1 MERFIGEKRALLM
14 NRGTLHVRSIE
25 ASLKLV
31 VQDLK
36 GRRRTALDPRE
47 LLCKPTAARASGG
60 GAPVL
65 FPATQFL
72 CTAQRT
78 YATWF
83 GEKASQVR
91 DVRPASFSS
100 QALARAKAAKPRLE
114 KPRQKSKCSEAA
126 FIESHSEACKAA
138 VAALETITSE
148 AEGVLGNK
156 VTNPNAKAATKKRLM
171 SEAADETWQLQK
183 DKRERQ
189 SAPEAGC
196 APAAAAKAAVAKASA
211 AKAAAAPSSRFY
223 ICSWQWHW
231 L

>member
-36 GRRRTALDPRE
+36 GRRRTPLDPRE

-65 FPATQFL
+65 FPATHFL

-83 GEKASQVR
+83 GEKVSQVR

-100 QALARAKAAKPRLE
+100 QSLARAKAAKPRLE
-114 KPRQKSKCSEAA
+114 KPRKKSNCSEAA
-126 FIESHSEACKAA
+126 FLESHSESCKAA
-138 VAALETITSE
+138 VAALENITSE

-156 VTNPNAKAATKKRLM
+156 VTNPNVKAAAKKRLM

-183 DKRERQ
+183 DKRARQ
-189 SAPEAGC
+189 SASEAGC
-196 APAAAAKAAVAKASA
+196 APAAAAKAAA
-211 AKAAAAPSSRFY
+211 AKAAAAPSGRFY
-223 ICSWQWHW
+223 ICSWQLHC
-231 L
+231 LL